1 MMSENLFSPEQEARI
16 RLQNLGD
23 AEGGD
28 GLDGNR
34 YDGGNQGGGEGGNQ
48 GQGQGGEGGNQGQ
61 GQGQGGEGG
70 NQSQGQGGEGV
81 NQGNGQEGNGQEG
94 DDGEGEGDEGDE
106 GEGQVEGEGEGENEG
121 ENEGED
127 EAENEGEDEAEDE
140 GEDENEEQEEET
152 DKNDERIGK
161 RCIVIFPK
169 EMAGLLGTIQ
179 EVRFRGVPQ
188 MLNSRNINGY
198 VLQLPS
204 VEYTLF
210 SVSVTNLKGE
220 NEILP
225 LMDIDIAFSGQ
236 NISYVES
243 GISFQNQVVQFVRTE
258 PNLYLIDI
266 GGANRLAE
274 HCFITPEQANQQNN
288 NNQNDNDADDEDEDD
303 DNTPYDLIPSAFFTY
318 LYRDIFGAKIEGVN
332 EIQGYE
338 EFSVQMIIA
347 HFSRKFFET
356 NEDDFFNRL
365 VDSNI
370 VQKISSKEF
379 YFIKLPDSNEDRIKK
394 LDIQALQ
401 TFLIFSNALKSK
413 YGDIKNLPFV
423 MASALFDLNN
433 SNFLVWINRVDIRQ
447 KIFLFDDLNAFRVVG
462 RSYLRFEQFIFE
474 NQKYDSV
481 YEVYLGMNVFR
492 DFDLMDFFAPTNKLG
507 NQEEQKQNLQRDML
521 GYLQSFL
528 I

>member
-1 MMSENLFSPEQEARI
+1 MS
-16 RLQNLGD
+16 
-23 AEGGD
+23 
-28 GLDGNR
+28 
-34 YDGGNQGGGEGGNQ
+34 
-48 GQGQGGEGGNQGQ
+48 
-61 GQGQGGEGG
+61 
-70 NQSQGQGGEGV
+70 
-81 NQGNGQEGNGQEG
+81 
-94 DDGEGEGDEGDE
+94 
-106 GEGQVEGEGEGENEG
+106 
-121 ENEGED
+121 
-127 EAENEGEDEAEDE
+127 
-140 GEDENEEQEEET
+140 
-152 DKNDERIGK
+152 
-161 RCIVIFPK
+161 
-169 EMAGLLGTIQ
+169 
-179 EVRFRGVPQ
+179 
-188 MLNSRNINGY
+188 
-198 VLQLPS
+198 
-204 VEYTLF
+204 
-210 SVSVTNLKGE
+210 
-220 NEILP
+220 
-225 LMDIDIAFSGQ
+225 IDICFIGQ
-236 NISYVES
+236 INISYVES
-243 GISFQNQVVQFVRTE
+243 GQVFQNQVKQFVEIE
-258 PNLYLIDI
+258 PFNFLIRV
-266 GGANRLAE
+266 GNANRLAE
-274 HCFITPEQANQQNN
+274 HCFITPEQANEQNN
-288 NNQNDNDADDEDEDD
+288 NNQNDNDADDEDDDD

-318 LYRDIFGAKIEGVN
+318 LCRDIFGAKIEGVN

-338 EFSVQMIIA
+338 EFSVKMIIA
-347 HFSRKFFET
+347 HFLRKFFET

-474 NQKYDSV
+474 NQKYDSA

-507 NQEEQKQNLQRDML
+507 NQEQLKQNLQRDML